1 MLGGPENCMF
11 TEGNGYKYV
20 RRNAGVNSSFVYTL
34 YIHYTSAYL
43 SRLLSGD
50 D

>member
-20 RRNAGVNSSFVYTL
+20 YRNAGVNSSFVCIYV
-34 YIHYTSAYL
+34 
-43 SRLLSGD
+43 R
-50 D
+50 